1 MEFKLGDRAREAPD
15 SQAGREAV
23 NAGAERKLTAGRD
36 PSVGSRGDGRSEPSG
51 EQDAQRHPR
60 GLPTDWREP
69 VSLQRAFGANLAMNT
84 KKGSWQVTAAPR
96 RSTPPAAAPWARRL
110 CCPARGW
117 RGPGSVPG
125 DGRERVPGGAVSV
138 LHSQTSSG
146 LCGGPGSAS
155 RRVWH
160 GGLGC
165 KIYPARQ
172 LLKKLC
178 NRYQLTETASR
189 RAWGA
194 RRPAVPPRPR
204 AQAPDRPRLRT
215 AGPVTDLP

>member
-1 MEFKLGDRAREAPD
+1 MPQELGHTAASP
-15 SQAGREAV
+15 GRWP
-23 NAGAERKLTAGRD
+23 LCSSTTSGR
-36 PSVGSRGDGRSEPSG
+36 PLRPPPK
-51 EQDAQRHPR
+51 DAQRHPR
-60 GLPTDWREP
+60 GLPTDWCEP
-69 VSLQRAFGANLAMNT
+69 VSLQRAFGADLAMNT

-96 RSTPPAAAPWARRL
+96 RSTPPGAAPWARRL
-110 CCPARGW
+110 CCLARGW

-125 DGRERVPGGAVSV
+125 DGQERVPGSAVSV

-155 RRVWH
+155 RHVWH

-178 NRYQLTETASR
+178 NRCQLTETASQ

-204 AQAPDRPRLRT
+204 AQAPDRPRLHA